1 MKKLQLTIV
10 FSLLSLSI
18 IAQISNSEKQALEDL
33 YTSTNGSSWNASWD
47 LNQPVSDWQGVTIKD
62 DKVISIS
69 LLFNNLEG
77 TIPSSI
83 GQLTNLEKLEL
94 SFNKLEGTLPTEIG
108 NLKNLKILA
117 FNGNNLSG
125 KIPNSIGNISSLN
138 QLHLSSNQ
146 LTGEIPQ
153 SVTKL
158 EYLEILN
165 VFDNDLSG
173 EIPSELAYS
182 KNLKQLLVA
191 ENNLVVTREFS
202 IELLS
207 HGASVDLKQ
216 QYFIPKTKEVI
227 AIESEEEN

>member
-1 MKKLQLTIV
+1 MKNIQLTV
-10 FSLLSLSI
+10 AFSLISLSFF
-18 IAQISNSEKQALEDL
+18 AQIINYEKQALQDL
-33 YTSTNGSSWNASWD
+33 YTSTNGDSWNTSWD
-47 LNQPVSDWQGVTIKD
+47 LNQPVSNWQGVTIKD

-77 TIPSSI
+77 TIPNSI
-83 GQLTNLEKLEL
+83 GQLINLENLEL
-94 SFNKLEGTLPTEIG
+94 SFNKLEGTIPSEIG

-117 FNGNNLSG
+117 FNGNNLKG
-125 KIPNSIGNISSLN
+125 TIPTSIGNISSLN

-146 LTGEIPQ
+146 LSGNIPQ

-173 EIPSELAYS
+173 EIPSDLAYS

-191 ENNLVVTREFS
+191 ENNLFTNTEFS
-202 IELLS
+202 TELLS

-216 QYFIPKTKEVI
+216 QFIIPNTKDVI
-227 AIESEEEN
+227 AIESEE